1 MTTTAD
7 AIVVGGG
14 LHGLSAALHLAQGGL
29 RVLVLEKDYPG
40 RHASGVNAGGVR
52 RLGRDFAEIPLS
64 VAALRMWQ
72 EIESLVDDD
81 CGFSACGQV
90 KVAETEAELQGLRDR
105 AEKIRDLGFAH
116 EEIVGE
122 NELRALVPAIAD
134 HCVGAMVCRADGA
147 ANPVR
152 TVTAF
157 RRKAVALGAQIR
169 CGAPVT
175 GIARQGGVWRVEA
188 GGARFEAPV
197 LVNAAGA
204 WGRQVAAML
213 DEAVPLQ
220 ADAPMLMITERVAPF
235 LTPVLGAAGRK
246 LSFKQFAIERSRA
259 VAQFLQQQQKQ
270 LAGAGAAAA
279 KSPIQRP

>member
-64 VAALRMWQ
+64 VAASRMWQ

-105 AEKIRDLGFAH
+105 AEKVRDLGFAH
-116 EEIVGE
+116 EEIVGQT
-122 NELRALVPAIAD
+122 ELRALVPAIAD
-134 HCVGAMVCRADGA
+134 HCVGAMVCRTDGA
-147 ANPVR
+147 ANPFR

-169 CGAPVT
+169 CGAHRGKPLLVT
-175 GIARQGGVWRVEA
+175 RDGHHLGSLACERFRDRSTESPA
-188 GGARFEAPV
+188 G
-197 LVNAAGA
+197 
-204 WGRQVAAML
+204 
-213 DEAVPLQ
+213 
-220 ADAPMLMITERVAPF
+220 
-235 LTPVLGAAGRK
+235 
-246 LSFKQFAIERSRA
+246 SRH
-259 VAQFLQQQQKQ
+259 QCC
-270 LAGAGAAAA
+270 LAC
-279 KSPIQRP
+279 